1 MKKLILSFLVLFF
14 LVSCGK
20 SEVKQVTE
28 DSKTAKEAFA
38 LIGAIKDAYVKRVM
52 KSIEGLTT
60 RDGYRTVLG
69 AMKSFDSAE
78 LTFNPAFVEIDGDT
92 VNVNVSWKG
101 VWKKDR
107 KITDERGMAIFI
119 LREKPLKVHNILRA
133 NPFRYP
139 E

>member
-38 LIGAIKDAYVKRVM
+38 LIGAIKDAYVKRDM

-69 AMKSFDSAE
+69 AMKNFDSAE
-78 LTFNPAFVEIDGDT
+78 LTFNPAFVEIDGET
-92 VNVNVSWKG
+92 VNVNISWKG

-107 KITDERGMAIFI
+107 RTIDERGMAIFI
-119 LREKPLKVHNILRA
+119 LKERPLKVHNILRA

>member
-1 MKKLILSFLVLFF
+1 MKKLVLSFLVLVF

-28 DSKTAKEAFA
+28 DSKTAKEAFT
-38 LIGAIKDAYVKRVM
+38 LINAIKDAYVKRDL

-69 AMKSFDSAE
+69 AMKNFDSAE
-78 LTFNPAFVEIDGDT
+78 LTFNPAFVEIDGET
-92 VNVNVSWKG
+92 VNVNISWKG

-107 KITDERGMAIFI
+107 RTIDERGMAIFI
-119 LREKPLKVHNILRA
+119 LKERPLKVHNILRA

>member
-38 LIGAIKDAYVKRVM
+38 LIGAIKDAYVKRDM

>member
-1 MKKLILSFLVLFF
+1 MKKLVLSFLVLVF

-28 DSKTAKEAFA
+28 DSKTAKEAFT
-38 LIGAIKDAYVKRVM
+38 LINAIKDAYVKRDL

-69 AMKSFDSAE
+69 AMKNFDSAE
-78 LTFNPAFVEIDGDT
+78 LTFNPAFVEIDGEM
-92 VNVNVSWKG
+92 VNVNISWKG

-107 KITDERGMAIFI
+107 RTIDERGMAIFI
-119 LREKPLKVHNILRA
+119 LKERPLKVHNILRA

>member
-38 LIGAIKDAYVKRVM
+38 LIGAIKDAYVKRDM

-107 KITDERGMAIFI
+107 RTIDERGMAIFI
-119 LREKPLKVHNILRA
+119 LKERPLKVHNILRA

>member
-1 MKKLILSFLVLFF
+1 MKKLVLSFLVLIF
-14 LVSCGK
+14 LFSCGK

-28 DSKTAKEAFA
+28 DSKTAKEAFV
-38 LIGAIKDAYVKRVM
+38 LIGAIKDAYVKRDM
-52 KSIEGLTT
+52 KAIEGLTT

-78 LTFNPAFVEIDGDT
+78 LAFNPIFVEIDGET

-101 VWKKDR
+101 AWKKDG
-107 KITDERGMAIFI
+107 KTIDERGMAIFV
-119 LREKPLKVHNILRA
+119 LKERPLKVQNILRA